1 MGLRSAMAS
10 VFGRGDDGALSVP
23 PMDGVF
29 KPNNRLETAERVV
42 EIAAIDNLT
51 VAAGALYGSSGDALM
66 RIDPKGGAAAI
77 VRRFDGEITML
88 TASQSGRIAVGV
100 QGAGLALLDGA
111 KQAQVFD
118 LPADCR
124 SCITAGLFRD
134 EDNLALAIGSRR
146 HSWSEWKWDLMS
158 HGATGAVANARV
170 STGAFEITSGNL
182 AFPYGLAVGDDDC
195 LFVSESWRHRI
206 VSLPTS
212 GTIPRPVLSELPAY
226 PARIVAACDGGYWL
240 AFFAPRRQLTE
251 FVLQEDD
258 YRREMM
264 ETIPPESWIGPD
276 FADGSSEEQP
286 LQAGSVRQMGIMK
299 PWAPSRSYGLVVHLD
314 RSMAPTASYHS
325 RADGSTHGV
334 ASIVE
339 WGGQL
344 YAASRGAGALIRLGL
359 SASAST

>member
-1 MGLRSAMAS
+1 
-10 VFGRGDDGALSVP
+10 
-23 PMDGVF
+23 
-29 KPNNRLETAERVV
+29 
-42 EIAAIDNLT
+42 
-51 VAAGALYGSSGDALM
+51 
-66 RIDPKGGAAAI
+66 
-77 VRRFDGEITML
+77 
-88 TASQSGRIAVGV
+88 
-100 QGAGLALLDGA
+100 
-111 KQAQVFD
+111 
-118 LPADCR
+118 
-124 SCITAGLFRD
+124 
-134 EDNLALAIGSRR
+134 
-146 HSWSEWKWDLMS
+146 
-158 HGATGAVANARV
+158 
-170 STGAFEITSGNL
+170 
-182 AFPYGLAVGDDDC
+182 
-195 LFVSESWRHRI
+195 
-206 VSLPTS
+206 
-212 GTIPRPVLSELPAY
+212 
-226 PARIVAACDGGYWL
+226 YWL